1 MYEFKGFTIVVTI
14 FLFILV
20 TGILVIP
27 GILEF
32 LSAKQQNKKKKYFW
46 NYQRLLLITMA
57 IFFSW
62 RAFASNRVYGLDV
75 SLNMRQFF
83 GVYLKGH

>member
-27 GILEF
+27 GILGF
-32 LSAKQQNKKKKYFW
+32 LSAKQQNKK
-46 NYQRLLLITMA
+46 NSGI
-57 IFFSW
+57 ISDFF
-62 RAFASNRVYGLDV
+62 
-75 SLNMRQFF
+75 
-83 GVYLKGH
+83 